1 MWNRKFKQKKKEDP
15 KKKFFRYEAIEWC
28 SVLALRRRCVSC
40 APLTRWE
47 NVGNKNTTVYV
58 SFFSCSPL
66 TLYSISF
73 IYQNFGIG
81 HKPGAQSN
89 EQLSCIQRISFSCW
103 MFYFLFFFTFISSLR
118 MLIWCERTF
127 RFVVSL
133 VIFANDRWLMM
144 N

>member
-1 MWNRKFKQKKKEDP
+1 MPEWTMWNRKFKQKKKEDP

-103 MFYFLFFFTFISSLR
+103 MFHFRLFSLHS
-118 MLIWCERTF
+118 F
-127 RFVVSL
+127 HRFACLYVVNARSVL
-133 VIFANDRWLMM
+133 LFH
-144 N
+144 